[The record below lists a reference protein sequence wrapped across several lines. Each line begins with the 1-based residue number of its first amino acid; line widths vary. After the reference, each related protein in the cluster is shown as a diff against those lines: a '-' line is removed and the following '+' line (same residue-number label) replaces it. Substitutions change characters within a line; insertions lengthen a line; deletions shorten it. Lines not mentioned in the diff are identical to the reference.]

1 MPTEIISGLWIGD
14 VNDSFDKNFLKDN
27 HISIMINCTLNY
39 GFPDLNLKKLRIP
52 LSNNLTPGEDLVL
65 LNKNKEKILD
75 YIQENIELSNI
86 LVYCYDGILISPLII
101 AIFLIYK
108 GNVSKDNIRS
118 ILKSKNQ
125 NISLDV
131 DLSQFG

>member
-14 VNDSFDKNFLKDN
+14 VNDSFDKMFIKDN
-27 HISIMINCTLNY
+27 NISIMINCTLNY
-39 GFPDLNLKKLRIP
+39 GFPELNLKKLRIP
-52 LSNNLTPGEDLVL
+52 LSSNLTPGEDLLL

-75 YIQENIELSNI
+75 YIEENHELSNI
-86 LVYCYDGILISPLII
+86 LIYCYDGILISPLIT
-101 AIFLIYK
+101 ALFLIYK
-108 GNVSKDNIRS
+108 GGVSKDNIRS

>member
-14 VNDSFDKNFLKDN
+14 VNDSFDKMFIKDN
-27 HISIMINCTLNY
+27 NISIMINCTLNY
-39 GFPDLNLKKLRIP
+39 GFPELNLKRLRIP
-52 LSNNLTPGEDLVL
+52 LSSNLTPGGDLLL

-75 YIQENIELSNI
+75 YIEENHELSNI
-86 LVYCYDGILISPLII
+86 LIYCYDGILISPLIT
-101 AIFLIYK
+101 ALFLIYK
-108 GNVSKDNIRS
+108 GGVSKDNIRS
-118 ILKSKNQ
+118 ILKSKNH